1 MKNNLN
7 FEIGKRVREQRE
19 YMGKTR
25 EEFSEKLEISERF
38 LTDIELG
45 NRGMSFTTLIRL
57 CKILS
62 ISSDYILMGI
72 TDENK
77 KPDTK
82 ISRIAASI
90 DEKYLPYAE
99 ELLKTFAEAVEKGN
113 CN

>member
-1 MKNNLN
+1 MKNSLN

-45 NRGMSFTTLIRL
+45 NRGMSFATLIRL

-62 ISSDYILMGI
+62 ISSDYILMGK

-77 KPDTK
+77 RPDEK

-90 DEKYLPYAE
+90 DDEHMPYAE
-99 ELLKTFAEAVEKGN
+99 KLLQTFADAVEKN
-113 CN
+113 KKE